1 MSDQGPGS
9 DQPSPAAAES
19 PLNSQILAAVEEAQR
34 ALRDGVSEDSQ
45 NILRLQIAHSLSL
58 ALADAVAY
66 VRRLQTLA
74 LASQSAAQRA
84 ILDGLDPDTAGRVAD
99 LGQRA
104 VVKSTR
110 EVLALARAAS
120 SLAAE
125 EGGATTPSQED
136 LG

>member
-9 DQPSPAAAES
+9 DQPSPAEAES
-19 PLNSQILAAVEEAQR
+19 PLNSQILAAVAEAQR
-34 ALRDGVSEDSQ
+34 ALRDGVGEDSQ

-58 ALADAVAY
+58 ALADAVAH

-84 ILDGLDPDTAGRVAD
+84 ILDGMDPDSAGRVAD

-120 SLAAE
+120 RLAAE
-125 EGGATTPSQED
+125 EGGAAMSSQED
-136 LG
+136 SG